1 MIRAL
6 SAAIVMALAPV
17 AAFAA
22 DPQPCGMCAEW
33 NRPQEPFSLYGNSY
47 YVGVH
52 GLSAVLITTPSGHVL
67 IDGGLESSTPQVVA
81 NIRKMGF
88 RIQDVKYILNSHA
101 HFDHAA
107 ALAELQ
113 RESGAVVLA
122 GTPALPALTAGVAL
136 GDDPQA
142 KDADRYP
149 PVANVRGVTDGE
161 VVRLGELAITAHA
174 TPGHTPGGVTWTWQ
188 SCEGGKCANIVY
200 ADSLSA
206 VASDGYK
213 FTEHAAVLAN
223 LERSIAKVEALQC
236 DVLVSAHPEYSDL
249 YGRQAKK
256 RELGS
261 AAMVD
266 TGACRAYAAK
276 ARAGLAKRLASE
288 RAEK

>member
-6 SAAIVMALAPV
+6 SAAILMALAPV

-22 DPQPCGMCAEW
+22 DPQSCTMCAEW
-33 NRPQEPFSLYGNSY
+33 NQPQEPFSLYGNSY

-67 IDGGLESSTPQVVA
+67 IDGGLESSAPQVVA

-101 HFDHAA
+101 HYDHAG

-113 RESGAVVLA
+113 RQSGAVVLA

-136 GDDPQA
+136 GEDPQA
-142 KDADRYP
+142 QDADRYE
-149 PVANVRGVTDGE
+149 PVANLRGVADGE

-188 SCEGGKCANIVY
+188 SCEGGKCANLVY
-200 ADSLSA
+200 ADSLGA

-213 FTEHAAVLAN
+213 FTEHAAMLAK

-249 YGRQAKK
+249 FGRQAKK

-261 AAMVD
+261 AAMAD
-266 TGACRAYAAK
+266 SGACRAYAAK

-288 RAEK
+288 CAEK

>member
-1 MIRAL
+1 MIRAI
-6 SAAIVMALAPV
+6 SAAILMALAPV

-33 NRPQEPFSLYGNSY
+33 NQPQEPFSLYGNSY
-47 YVGVH
+47 YVGVR

-67 IDGGLESSTPQVVA
+67 IDGGLESSVPQVVA

-101 HFDHAA
+101 HFDHAG

-113 RESGAVVLA
+113 RQSGAVVLA
-122 GTPALPALTAGVAL
+122 GTPALPSLAAGVAL
-136 GDDPQA
+136 GEDPQA
-142 KDADRYP
+142 QDADRYE
-149 PVANVRGVTDGE
+149 PVANLRGVADDE

-188 SCEGGKCANIVY
+188 SCEGGKCASLVY
-200 ADSLSA
+200 ADSLGA

-213 FTEHAAVLAN
+213 FTEHAAVLAK

-249 YGRQAKK
+249 FGRQARK

-261 AAMVD
+261 AAMAD
-266 TGACRAYAAK
+266 SGACRAYAGK